1 MRRARC
7 NANERKTTVLPNP
20 APACSNTAAKSRS
33 APRAAASMCDGATGA
48 QDAAFMAAR
57 GQKKGKKKLDLG
69 FRDLRW
75 MHMELRGKTD
85 SRPSPRQGAP
95 MHYTPFTGVIDG
107 AFWQHFE
114 QLSCEIGALA
124 GTEARLG
131 AVKARLGVVSAAAK
145 KAADAHEANVKKQA
159 ARVKLIGQVRPGSA
173 QSHWLKSSFYLQ
185 PQLWGK
191 GGPKAKAD
199 RQEAKL
205 AKNREEEPALL
216 AAKEASAK
224 DAEFASVFRAL
235 THASDMEAAAIVIG
249 EHMGRGWCD
258 ALAGAM
264 EASSHAS
271 TKMRM
276 VECICPHIKDFA
288 NIEVVFR
295 GLTHASDMSKAAA
308 LFGQHCPGGI
318 PGPALVGV
326 LSCTP
331 HSSTKL
337 DIIKAVAGHVY
348 GDTECVIDSL
358 THASDKEKAR
368 ELL

>member
-1 MRRARC
+1 
-7 NANERKTTVLPNP
+7 
-20 APACSNTAAKSRS
+20 
-33 APRAAASMCDGATGA
+33 MCDGATGA

-85 SRPSPRQGAP
+85 SRPSLRQGAP

-224 DAEFASVFRAL
+224 EVEPVAAELEHCEGLVAKL
-235 THASDMEAAAIVIG
+235 TRINFERNGLFEAAVHAFHGAEV
-249 EHMGRGWCD
+249 GRIEEDFRRCRPDPD
-258 ALAGAM
+258 AQ
-264 EASSHAS
+264 
-271 TKMRM
+271 
-276 VECICPHIKDFA
+276 P
-288 NIEVVFR
+288 
-295 GLTHASDMSKAAA
+295 
-308 LFGQHCPGGI
+308 
-318 PGPALVGV
+318 
-326 LSCTP
+326 
-331 HSSTKL
+331 
-337 DIIKAVAGHVY
+337 
-348 GDTECVIDSL
+348 
-358 THASDKEKAR
+358 
-368 ELL
+368 